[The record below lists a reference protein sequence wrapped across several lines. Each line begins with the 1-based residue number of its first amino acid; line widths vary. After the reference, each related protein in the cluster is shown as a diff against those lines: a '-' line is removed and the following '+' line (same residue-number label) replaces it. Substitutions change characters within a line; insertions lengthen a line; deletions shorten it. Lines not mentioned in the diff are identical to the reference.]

1 MKETL
6 SQGDILKIEHIKIPV
21 LVVSKDFF
29 NQTFEIIGCP
39 IYDKG
44 EAGPLHIHVKTE
56 DIEGYVQCEK
66 MSLLD
71 LSVRGYLKIDR
82 IDYSDIINI
91 TDAIQGI
98 FDYI

>member
-1 MKETL
+1 MKEIL

-44 EAGPLHIHVKTE
+44 DAGPLHIHVKTE
-56 DIEGYVQCEK
+56 DMEGYVQCEK

-71 LSVRGYLKIDR
+71 LSVRGYSKIDR

>member
-6 SQGDILKIEHIKIPV
+6 SQGDRLKIGHIKIPV

-29 NQTFEIIGCP
+29 NQTFEIIGCAM
-39 IYDKG
+39 YEKG
-44 EAGPLHIHVKTE
+44 EAGSLHIHVKTE
-56 DIEGYVQCEK
+56 GIEGYVQCEK
-66 MSLLD
+66 MTLLD
-71 LSVRGYLKIDR
+71 LSVRGYSKIDR

-98 FDYI
+98 FDCI